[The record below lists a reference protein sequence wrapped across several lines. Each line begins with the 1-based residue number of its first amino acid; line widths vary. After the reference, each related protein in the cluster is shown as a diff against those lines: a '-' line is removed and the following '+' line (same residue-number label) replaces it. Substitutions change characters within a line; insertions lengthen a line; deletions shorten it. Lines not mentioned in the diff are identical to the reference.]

1 MGAKGTVLKR
11 VRQSLKA
18 NARNRHYKSFMK
30 SALKSAL
37 NSSTKDTAEGTC
49 KSAISAVDKVESKG
63 IIHKNSANRL
73 KSRVMRHLNSL

>member
-18 NARNRHYKSFMK
+18 NARNKNYKSFMK
-30 SALKSAL
+30 NALKSAL
-37 NSSTKDTAEGTC
+37 NSTKDTAEETC
-49 KSAISAVDKVESKG
+49 KSAIAAVDKVAGKG
-63 IIHKNSANRL
+63 VIHKNSANRL